1 MSKKEKQEQGA
12 ETVQNQGKKQRIR
25 RGKKDIILARIQK
38 SYQAKVKPEIYSAE
52 LAKISASIDEMEKNI
67 MKKKKPSAQTI
78 LELFSADELKELLK
92 QKQEQGN

>member
-1 MSKKEKQEQGA
+1 MNKSKVITGKPEKVQE
-12 ETVQNQGKKQRIR
+12 KKTRVR
-25 RGKKDIILARIQK
+25 RGKKEIILEKLQK
-38 SYQAKVKPEIYSAE
+38 FYQAKVKPDIYTAEI
-52 LAKISASIDEMEKNI
+52 AKISASIDEMEKNI